1 MLHLK
6 DLPTVLPGSGE
17 AILSGLVGRLKP
29 GEAYL
34 LILRWLS
41 AKAPSRIGGGL
52 LNLKDLLTAW
62 PPRLGS
68 LLENEPVLGRFLA
81 TKSYQILPFSTKN
94 AQRTGLEQADKG

>member
-17 AILSGLVGRLKP
+17 AILSGLVGRLKR

-34 LILRWLS
+34 LIPRWLLS
-41 AKAPSRIGGGL
+41 KLLRRIGEGL

-62 PPRLGS
+62 PPRL
-68 LLENEPVLGRFLA
+68 
-81 TKSYQILPFSTKN
+81 
-94 AQRTGLEQADKG
+94 KGFI